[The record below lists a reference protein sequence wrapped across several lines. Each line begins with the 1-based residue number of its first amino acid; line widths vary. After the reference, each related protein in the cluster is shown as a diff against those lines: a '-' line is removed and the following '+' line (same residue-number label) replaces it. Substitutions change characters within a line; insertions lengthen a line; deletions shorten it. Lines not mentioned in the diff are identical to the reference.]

1 MMITEESISTHPPS
15 GVLARNVKE
24 SRNCNKASLSNLDS
38 NVELKGNIE
47 NEVTLED
54 IVPWI
59 LVWNLIQKIM
69 LIVCLFG
76 DMRQH
81 RVTFNSEDQ
90 SVECSC
96 QLFQFLGI
104 LCCHAIRVLNHLD
117 IIVIPPKYIIKRWTK
132 QARSGCVLDNKG
144 QIIKE
149 DPNLVVA
156 NRFKDL
162 CRTSVEIAGKAAEC
176 GDATSYLARKL
187 VEIGIEVGN
196 ILSKR
201 SAMQCADISGNIC
214 QSNDFRTIDRTIVSN
229 EKVNTSQAIGIKKKD
244 GVSRPKEKKYKRRKD
259 TPKCSP
265 VGQKIP
271 PTIPIPIVQEENTV
285 LKSVK
290 VFYFISN
297 KYRTSDTIFT

>member
-38 NVELKGNIE
+38 NDVYNLVLKSC
-47 NEVTLED
+47 TQ
-54 IVPWI
+54 
-59 LVWNLIQKIM
+59 NL
-69 LIVCLFG
+69 LLYVYEVCLFG

-244 GVSRPKEKKYKRRKD
+244 GVSRPKD
-259 TPKCSP
+259 C
-265 VGQKIP
+265 
-271 PTIPIPIVQEENTV
+271 V
-285 LKSVK
+285 LFSASQ
-290 VFYFISN
+290 YHQ
-297 KYRTSDTIFT
+297 Y